1 MVKNKHFLQKMISQ
15 KNNDSMHYNY
25 ISSILN
31 LNSELT
37 MLNFRVHCEQ
47 CVNKTSAL
55 WNFYCSPL
63 NVLIYLHENIIK
75 VFLFCR
81 DLDKHYSLFKELWI
95 FQTTNTTTFVHAHA
109 KETVLLFCI
118 HANCQ
123 IFSFKV
129 HKMTQVSKC
138 QPSQRSSL

>member
-1 MVKNKHFLQKMISQ
+1 MISQ

-31 LNSELT
+31 LISKLT
-37 MLNFRVHCEQ
+37 MPNFRVHCEQ
-47 CVNKTSAL
+47 WL
-55 WNFYCSPL
+55 
-63 NVLIYLHENIIK
+63 VLIKRVHYGISIVLLLTSSYICMRILLKCSFSVEI
-75 VFLFCR
+75 
-81 DLDKHYSLFKELWI
+81 LDTHYSLFKDLWI
-95 FQTTNTTTFVHAHA
+95 FQTTNTTTFVHADA